1 MAQSRHS
8 VYLEQPHAMTT
19 KQTMARVDLAYKKIT
34 EFSPEQIELIKGC
47 REVDLTGNTIRYLND
62 IVVTIY

>member
-1 MAQSRHS
+1 
-8 VYLEQPHAMTT
+8 MTT
-19 KQTMARVDLAYKKIT
+19 KQTTARVDLAYKKIT

-62 IVVTIY
+62 IVVTILNDI